1 MLSLPKFKGEKALPA
16 TIFYDL
22 FKNEENL
29 KEAEIL
35 VAKEFSF
42 NILDKSKSKM
52 FSCSSYDGIEIND
65 FGIEFIEA
73 VKGRLTSL
81 KNQKHNYALFD
92 GLKATAQNKE
102 TIAFNKQIL
111 EAKRNGLDTKKA
123 FQLGATKSVLLEK
136 IGNHKIII
144 LGSVINK
151 IMQKDKAHCINFNH
165 LINLPDYINNPLAIF
180 KSRNSGYVVLTE
192 IKNELEK
199 PLMVAIHFNKVFK
212 VQDIRSIYSKDND
225 NIYKEWKE
233 NGLLI
238 YENKKR
244 KLFDRFLGLIP
255 KSSNKVLS
263 NNKDNKNN
271 TKNTNFNKN
280 GLKGIKGS
288 KKIKHYLGDFD
299 KQMFEEQIQ
308 KDIEKV
314 KTNNGLKAVAKRS
327 SLAHKMANR
336 NTNFE
341 YFDIENKDLSEF
353 LGQIEIKEKYCYL
366 TYWRSRFNENE
377 VFLSIYERT
386 RPKI

>member
-1 MLSLPKFKGEKALPA
+1 
-16 TIFYDL
+16 
-22 FKNEENL
+22 
-29 KEAEIL
+29 
-35 VAKEFSF
+35 
-42 NILDKSKSKM
+42 
-52 FSCSSYDGIEIND
+52 
-65 FGIEFIEA
+65 
-73 VKGRLTSL
+73 
-81 KNQKHNYALFD
+81 
-92 GLKATAQNKE
+92 
-102 TIAFNKQIL
+102 
-111 EAKRNGLDTKKA
+111 
-123 FQLGATKSVLLEK
+123 
-136 IGNHKIII
+136 
-144 LGSVINK
+144 
-151 IMQKDKAHCINFNH
+151 
-165 LINLPDYINNPLAIF
+165 
-180 KSRNSGYVVLTE
+180 
-192 IKNELEK
+192 
-199 PLMVAIHFNKVFK
+199 MVAIHFNKVFK

-238 YENKKR
+238 YENKKS

>member
-151 IMQKDKAHCINFNH
+151 IMQKRQGA
-165 LINLPDYINNPLAIF
+165 L
-180 KSRNSGYVVLTE
+180 
-192 IKNELEK
+192 
-199 PLMVAIHFNKVFK
+199 
-212 VQDIRSIYSKDND
+212 
-225 NIYKEWKE
+225 YK
-233 NGLLI
+233 
-238 YENKKR
+238 
-244 KLFDRFLGLIP
+244 F
-255 KSSNKVLS
+255 
-263 NNKDNKNN
+263 
-271 TKNTNFNKN
+271 
-280 GLKGIKGS
+280 
-288 KKIKHYLGDFD
+288 
-299 KQMFEEQIQ
+299 
-308 KDIEKV
+308 
-314 KTNNGLKAVAKRS
+314 
-327 SLAHKMANR
+327 
-336 NTNFE
+336 
-341 YFDIENKDLSEF
+341 
-353 LGQIEIKEKYCYL
+353 
-366 TYWRSRFNENE
+366 
-377 VFLSIYERT
+377 
-386 RPKI
+386 